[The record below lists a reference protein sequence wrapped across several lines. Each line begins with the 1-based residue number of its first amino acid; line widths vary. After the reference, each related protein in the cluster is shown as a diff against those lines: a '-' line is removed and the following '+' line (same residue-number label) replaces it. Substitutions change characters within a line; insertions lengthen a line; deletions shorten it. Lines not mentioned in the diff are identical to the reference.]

1 MYCIGICQLD
11 EDGHF
16 CIGCG
21 RCFDYD
27 KCTTCGADVK
37 YKETP
42 NADIKESGS
51 ES

>member
-1 MYCIGICQLD
+1 MYCIGICKLD

-27 KCTTCGADVK
+27 TCVLCLDHIK
-37 YKETP
+37 YKEKLDDST
-42 NADIKESGS
+42 E
-51 ES
+51 